1 MSAVDHQRAEDE
13 MRGDGPAA
21 TAEGAAAAD
30 DAAQRAARADARL
43 AVRRERLRWAPAV
56 LALLAGSLALRVWGA
71 KHGLPYAYNADEN
84 AHFVP
89 KAIGLFGHGW
99 NPHYFVNPPAYT
111 YLLHVLF
118 AGWFGGRAG
127 VSESFARDPTEVFYV
142 ARLAAALCGTLAVW
156 LLYLAGTRLFRDRRV
171 GFLAA
176 GLLGVGFLP
185 VFYSHLALNDVPT
198 LAPICLALYGTAGVV
213 RDGRLRDY
221 VVAGLGLGLA
231 CAMKY
236 TGGIA
241 LLPLLAAAAGAFF
254 VSGRGRAGR
263 SRASAARGIVIA
275 GLVALVAFVAANPYA
290 VLDFTAFSDG
300 LNHQTTVADDAL
312 GKLGLTEDNGLAY
325 YLWTLTWGL
334 GWIPAVAA
342 AVGVVLTARDNW
354 RIAAVLVPAPVLFL
368 LFMGTQERF
377 FGRWLMPVFPMICLL
392 AAYAVLRVAMAIGQ
406 RRPVLAPTMLV
417 LAAALLCGQGV
428 IASLHIGQVLSRD
441 DTRNMARAWFVAH
454 VPPKTKVVVEPVVPD
469 GWAQDIGHPS
479 PLTNNGNRWVKFPT
493 SRSNIAND
501 GSEIPGP
508 GRIVNIE
515 DYERTLYPGL
525 VDRYEEQGYCWVVV
539 GSTQRGRA
547 EVEPAAVPRA
557 LAYYKELEKRA
568 DTAYVASPY
577 RDGAGPVDF
586 NFDWSFDF
594 YPLAY
599 HRPGP
604 TIWIYHL
611 RGGRCAS
618 A

>member
-1 MSAVDHQRAEDE
+1 ML
-13 MRGDGPAA
+13 
-21 TAEGAAAAD
+21 D
-30 DAAQRAARADARL
+30 DAPVHEDAARR
-43 AVRRERLRWAPAV
+43 AVRRAVWRERLTWAPWVTLLLV
-56 LALLAGSLALRVWGA
+56 LSFALRVWGA
-71 KHGLPYAYNADEN
+71 KQGLPYAYNADEN

-89 KAIGLFGHGW
+89 KAIGLFGHGL

-111 YLLHVLF
+111 YLLHGVF
-118 AGWFGGRAG
+118 AVWFGGRAG
-127 VSESFARDPTEVFYV
+127 VSASYAADPTDVFFV
-142 ARLAAALCGTLAVW
+142 ARVVSAACGTLAVW
-156 LLYLAGTRLFRDRRV
+156 LLYLAGTKLFGDRRV
-171 GFLAA
+171 GFLGA
-176 GLLGVGFLP
+176 GLLGVAFLP

-198 LAPICLALYGTAGVV
+198 LAPICLALYGTAGIV
-213 RDGRLRDY
+213 RQGRLVDFLL
-221 VVAGLGLGLA
+221 AGAGVGLA
-231 CAMKY
+231 CSMKY

-241 LLPLLAAAAGAFF
+241 LLPVLAAALGWLVGRRRLRRRTIVGGLILAGLCGAAVFF
-254 VSGRGRAGR
+254 VT
-263 SRASAARGIVIA
+263 
-275 GLVALVAFVAANPYA
+275 NPYA
-290 VLDFTAFSDG
+290 LLDYSAFSDG
-300 LNHQTTVADDAL
+300 LNHQTSVADDAL

-325 YLWTLTWGL
+325 YLWTITWGL
-334 GWIPAVAA
+334 GWVPAIAA
-342 AVGVVLTARDNW
+342 AAGVVLTARDNW

-392 AAYAVLRVAMAIGQ
+392 AAYAMVRLASAVGR

-417 LAAALLCGQGV
+417 LVAALLCGQGLV
-428 IASLHIGQVLSRD
+428 YSLHIGQVLSRP
-441 DTRNMARAWFVAH
+441 DTRNLARAWMVAH
-454 VPPKTKVVVEPVVPD
+454 VPPKTKIVVEPVVPD
-469 GWAQDIGHPS
+469 AWAQDVGHPS
-479 PLTNNGNRWVKFPT
+479 PLTANGYRWVKFPT

-501 GSEIPGP
+501 GSEITGP

-547 EVEPAAVPRA
+547 EVEPDAVPGA
-557 LAYYKELEKRA
+557 LAYYKELERRA

-577 RDGAGPVDF
+577 RSGAGPVDF

-604 TIWIYHL
+604 TMWIYHL

-618 A
+618 G

>member
-1 MSAVDHQRAEDE
+1 MSAVEEDATSA
-13 MRGDGPAA
+13 PA
-21 TAEGAAAAD
+21 TTGQD
-30 DAAQRAARADARL
+30 DAPVTEDAARRAGRRAR
-43 AVRRERLRWAPAV
+43 RRERLRWAPWV
-56 LALLAGSLALRVWGA
+56 ALLLLASFALRVWGA
-71 KHGLPYAYNADEN
+71 KQGLPYAYNADEN

-111 YLLHVLF
+111 YLLHGVF
-118 AGWFGGRAG
+118 AVWFGGRAG
-127 VSESFARDPTEVFYV
+127 VSDSFATDPTDVFLI
-142 ARLAAALCGTLAVW
+142 ARVTAAACGTLAVW
-156 LLYLAGTRLFRDRRV
+156 LLYLAGTKLFADRRV

-176 GLLGVGFLP
+176 GLLGVAFLP

-198 LAPICLALYGTAGVV
+198 LAPICLALYGTAGIV
-213 RDGRLRDY
+213 RQGRVLDF

-231 CAMKY
+231 CATKY
-236 TGGIA
+236 TGGIV
-241 LLPLLAAAAGAFF
+241 LLPILGASAGWLVGRGRHRLRLRVVLGGLVLAALCAAIAFF
-254 VSGRGRAGR
+254 V
-263 SRASAARGIVIA
+263 
-275 GLVALVAFVAANPYA
+275 ANPYSL
-290 VLDFTAFSDG
+290 LDYASFSDG
-300 LNHQTTVADDAL
+300 LNHQTSVADDAL

-334 GWIPAVAA
+334 GWIPAIAA
-342 AVGVVLTARDNW
+342 AIGVVLTARDNW

-392 AAYAVLRVAMAIGQ
+392 AAYAVLRAAVWAGG

-417 LAAALLCGQGV
+417 LAAAALCGQGLV
-428 IASLHIGQVLSRD
+428 SSLHIGQVLSRD

-469 GWAQDIGHPS
+469 GWAQDVGHPS

-547 EVEPAAVPRA
+547 EVEPDAVPRA
-557 LAYYKELEKRA
+557 LQYYRELERRA

-604 TIWIYHL
+604 TMWIYHL

-618 A
+618 Q

>member
-1 MSAVDHQRAEDE
+1 MSAVEAAMSAQDH
-13 MRGDGPAA
+13 
-21 TAEGAAAAD
+21 D
-30 DAAQRAARADARL
+30 DAPVTEDAARA
-43 AVRRERLRWAPAV
+43 AVRRLERRARLRWAPAV
-56 LALLAGSLALRVWGA
+56 ALLLVVSFVLRVWGA
-71 KHGLPYAYNADEN
+71 KQGLPYAYNADEN

-111 YLLHVLF
+111 YLLHVVF
-118 AGWFGGRAG
+118 AVWFGGREG
-127 VSESFARDPTEVFYV
+127 VSRSYAADPTEVFVV
-142 ARLAAALCGTLAVW
+142 ARVVAAACGTLAVW
-156 LLYLAGTRLFRDRRV
+156 LLYLAGAKLFADRRV

-176 GLLGVGFLP
+176 ALLGVGFLP

-198 LAPICLALYGTAGVV
+198 LAPICLALYGTAGIV
-213 RDGRLRDY
+213 RQGRLVDFLL
-221 VVAGLGLGLA
+221 AGAGLGLA
-231 CAMKY
+231 CSMKY

-241 LLPLLAAAAGAFF
+241 LLPILAAALGWLG
-254 VSGRGRAGR
+254 GRRR
-263 SRASAARGIVIA
+263 LRASTVIA
-275 GLVALVAFVAANPYA
+275 GLFLTAFCALVFFAATNPYA
-290 VLDFTAFSDG
+290 LLDFTAFRDG
-300 LNHQTTVADDAL
+300 LQHQTSVADDAL

-334 GWIPAVAA
+334 GWVPAIAA
-342 AVGVVLTARDNW
+342 AAGVVVVARDNW
-354 RIAAVLVPAPVLFL
+354 RVAAVLVPAPLLFL

-392 AAYAVLRVAMAIGQ
+392 AAYAVLRLVGVLGG
-406 RRPVLAPTMLV
+406 RRPVLVPTLLV
-417 LAAALLCGQGV
+417 LGTAALCGQGL
-428 IASLHIGQVLSRD
+428 IASLHSGQVLSRD
-441 DTRNMARAWFVAH
+441 DTRNMARTWLVAH
-454 VPPKTKVVVEPVVPD
+454 VPPKTKIVVEPVVPD

-479 PLTNNGNRWVKFPT
+479 PLTSNGNRWVKFPT

-501 GSEIPGP
+501 GSEITGP

-515 DYERTLYPGL
+515 DYERTLYAGL
-525 VDRYEEQGYCWVVV
+525 VDRYEDEGYCWVVV

-547 EVEPAAVPRA
+547 EVEPEAVPRA
-557 LAYYKELEKRA
+557 LAYYQELERRA

-577 RDGAGPVDF
+577 RAGARSVDF

-604 TIWIYHL
+604 TMWIYHL
-611 RGGRCAS
+611 RGGRCA
-618 A
+618 AG

>member
-1 MSAVDHQRAEDE
+1 MSAVEQDVSALHH
-13 MRGDGPAA
+13 
-21 TAEGAAAAD
+21 D
-30 DAAQRAARADARL
+30 DAPVTEDAARAAVARTR
-43 AVRRERLRWAPAV
+43 RRERLRWAPAV
-56 LALLAGSLALRVWGA
+56 VLLLAVSFALRVWGA
-71 KHGLPYAYNADEN
+71 KQGLPYAYNADEN

-89 KAIGLFGHGW
+89 KAIGLFGHGL

-111 YLLHVLF
+111 YLLHVVF
-118 AGWFGGRAG
+118 AVWFGGREG
-127 VSESFARDPTEVFYV
+127 VSNSFAADPTDVFFV
-142 ARLAAALCGTLAVW
+142 ARIVAASCGTVAVW
-156 LLYLAGTRLFRDRRV
+156 LLYLAGAKLFADRRV

-198 LAPICLALYGTAGVV
+198 LAPICLALYGTAGIV
-213 RDGRLRDY
+213 RQGRPVDY
-221 VVAGLGLGLA
+221 LVAGVGLGLA
-231 CAMKY
+231 CATKY
-236 TGGIA
+236 TAGIS
-241 LLPLLAAAAGAFF
+241 LLPIVAAAGGCLVGRRRLR
-254 VSGRGRAGR
+254 VST
-263 SRASAARGIVIA
+263 IIA
-275 GLVALVAFVAANPYA
+275 GLALTAVAALVAFLIFNPYA
-290 VLDFTAFSDG
+290 LLDFAAFRDG
-300 LNHQTTVADDAL
+300 LQHQTSVADDAL

-334 GWIPAVAA
+334 GWVPAVAA
-342 AVGVVLTARDNW
+342 GVGVVVLARDNW
-354 RIAAVLVPAPVLFL
+354 RIAAVLVPAPLLFL

-392 AAYAVLRVAMAIGQ
+392 AAYAVLRAIGVLG
-406 RRPVLAPTMLV
+406 RRWPALVPTLMVLAT
-417 LAAALLCGQGV
+417 AALCGQGL
-428 IASLHIGQVLSRD
+428 IASLHIGQVLSRP
-441 DTRNMARAWFVAH
+441 DTRNLARAWMVAN
-454 VPPKTKVVVEPVVPD
+454 VPPKTKIVVEPVVPD

-479 PLTNNGNRWVKFPT
+479 PLTSNGNRWVKFPT

-508 GRIVNIE
+508 GRLVNIE

-547 EVEPAAVPRA
+547 EVEPEAVPRA
-557 LAYYKELEKRA
+557 LAYYRELERRA

-577 RDGAGPVDF
+577 RAGARPVAF

-604 TIWIYHL
+604 TMWIYHL
-611 RGGRCAS
+611 RGGRCATS
-618 A
+618 